1 MDWKLIYLY
10 DHGLKTHLSLRPWTE
25 NSFIFIR
32 RFLFRKLCYF
42 LWKKKKKRSNLKLF
56 LVKHFIQ
63 TSPLDSIQA
72 FWFQRFRSFSVKK
85 SPFWNVKKGIC
96 DPQYLW
102 NVQPIGLKTSVIA
115 KISHRNHILR
125 RRFQGVF
132 WYYNIYHQNPTKA
145 LLEF

>member
-10 DHGLKTHLSLRPWTE
+10 KKIPISKTM
-25 NSFIFIR
+25 
-32 RFLFRKLCYF
+32 LFPLEEE
-42 LWKKKKKRSNLKLF
+42 KKKRSNLKLF

-102 NVQPIGLKTSVIA
+102 NVQPIGLKTSLIA
-115 KISHRNHILR
+115 EISHRNHILR